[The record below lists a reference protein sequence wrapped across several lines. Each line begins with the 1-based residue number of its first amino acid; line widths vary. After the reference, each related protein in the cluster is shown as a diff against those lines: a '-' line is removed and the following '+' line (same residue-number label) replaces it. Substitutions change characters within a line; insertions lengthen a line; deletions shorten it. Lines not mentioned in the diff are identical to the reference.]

1 MMTLRHVAF
10 VVCVAFLLTSSA
22 QAGRAQQRQQRARQT
37 PSTAPA
43 DRVYGARLT
52 STEGYHTAPAAA
64 EAADGTVY
72 VAWVMY
78 VEGQGDMIAVR
89 GQFRGPQRSRVTPTH
104 ILTTQPGQY
113 IRPVIAA
120 AGKDLLCL
128 WTETAEAN
136 RSAIWFSHFR
146 DNKWSKPARLLAD
159 EQRAHQNPEIA
170 ASSDGA
176 IAAVYQVHNGKD
188 YDIHLRRF

>member
-1 MMTLRHVAF
+1 MNASCSHA
-10 VVCVAFLLTSSA
+10 VCSRRWCARSLFSSA
-22 QAGRAQQRQQRARQT
+22 PPTRAARSSGRGNM
-37 PSTAPA
+37 
-43 DRVYGARLT
+43 V
-52 STEGYHTAPAAA
+52 
-64 EAADGTVY
+64 
-72 VAWVMY
+72 
-78 VEGQGDMIAVR
+78 AVR

-104 ILTTQPGQY
+104 ILTTTPGQY

-146 DNKWSKPARLLAD
+146 DSKWTAPARLLAA
-159 EQRAHQNPEIA
+159 EQRAYQNPELA

-188 YDIHLRRF
+188 YDIHLQRFSAGKWGDAKAIS